1 MIKPES
7 IPSDVVEK
15 AARAA
20 YEKHPINRRRDGR
33 LRQTWDGLNNTFPES
48 ADLWRRQARAALAA
62 GLEAV
67 AERVIEEAEELR
79 GDARFAECDEDFTRR
94 AGGLERAAR
103 LIRFEE

>member
-1 MIKPES
+1 MTIKPES

-67 AERVIEEAEELR
+67 AERVEEAAKNGPG
-79 GDARFAECDEDFTRR
+79 GDIYRLGTS
-94 AGGLERAAR
+94 RAAR